1 MRQLLTFIFIPALL
15 SFFVESN
22 ATAAQI
28 VSGQNDSI
36 SKPHFS
42 NPALNQS
49 IDELTA
55 QLDRFYEEAVNGTT
69 TDNENLREKLL
80 RIQQNIFEEAE
91 ALTDEEVQQ
100 IFSYFENYASTL
112 EMKLDKYFQELI
124 DAAQAELDRL
134 KKEQEEAKSEVEFQE

>member
-134 KKEQEEAKSEVEFQE
+134 KKEQEEAKSAAEIQE